1 MKDGKNSVSL
11 NLNLLNEKTSFE
23 KLEENLKASIFG
35 VLYVLLKNQ
44 SFSIWVEIIFV
55 IIQLL
60 QFMAF
65 PFRPLVNTI
74 SYNIN
79 FSSTTF
85 GSKKARTGRFPTS
98 CSTSRS

>member
-74 SYNIN
+74 L
-79 FSSTTF
+79 
-85 GSKKARTGRFPTS
+85 
-98 CSTSRS
+98 

>member
-65 PFRPLVNTI
+65 PFRPLVI
-74 SYNIN
+74 ILY
-79 FSSTTF
+79 
-85 GSKKARTGRFPTS
+85 K
-98 CSTSRS
+98 

>member
-23 KLEENLKASIFG
+23 KLEESLKASIFG

-65 PFRPLVNTI
+65 PFRPLVI
-74 SYNIN
+74 K
-79 FSSTTF
+79 FF
-85 GSKKARTGRFPTS
+85 
-98 CSTSRS
+98 